1 MNWLQA
7 GTRTLPSLAQLTI
20 RALRNA
26 SRKGAMDISKARQAM
41 SSRDSQLELAVLEA
55 KTRDLEKNLRRIYEE
70 AGTTPEEVSERIA
83 QRKLAARPRDN
94 KMVHRK
100 LTPEER
106 VRYENPLT
114 QEQFDDLLRGYQPDA
129 ELRAKAELEKAIPDM
144 FKFDKPIKK

>member
-1 MNWLQA
+1 MNWLQIGRA
-7 GTRTLPSLAQLTI
+7 LPSLAQLTI

-26 SRKGAMDISKARQAM
+26 SREGAMDISKARQAM
-41 SSRDSQLELAVLEA
+41 SSSDSQLDIA
-55 KTRDLEKNLRRIYEE
+55 RDAAQVRELEKVTKRLYEE

-83 QRKLAARPRDN
+83 QRKLADRPRDN

-114 QEQFDDLLRGYQPDA
+114 QEQFDDLLRGYQPDP
-129 ELRAKAELEKAIPDM
+129 ERRAIEELEKAIPDK

>member
-1 MNWLQA
+1 MNWLQVGRA
-7 GTRTLPSLAQLTI
+7 LPSLAQLTI

-26 SRKGAMDISKARQAM
+26 SREGAMDISKARQAM
-41 SSRDSQLELAVLEA
+41 SSSDSQLDIA
-55 KTRDLEKNLRRIYEE
+55 RDAAQVRELEKVTKRLYEE

-83 QRKLAARPRDN
+83 QRKLADRPRDN

-114 QEQFDDLLRGYQPDA
+114 QEQFDDLLRGYQPDPERRA
-129 ELRAKAELEKAIPDM
+129 IEELVKAIPDK